1 MRKSVLALAMTGL
14 IASGCAPVAGYM
26 QRQQA
31 ALTSALLGSGISVGS
46 LGDDDILLQMPDVTF
61 DTGRATIKADYRST
75 LDDMAVVLEEYA
87 DTSISV
93 VGHADSTGDAAANQ
107 RLSEAR
113 ARAVSAYLQRHGVAA
128 DRLTASGVGEA
139 QPVASNDTPEGRR
152 QNRRV
157 EIILRQR

>member
-1 MRKSVLALAMTGL
+1 MRKSFLALAVIGL
-14 IASGCAPVAGYM
+14 MVSGCAPVAGYM

-31 ALTSALLGSGISVGS
+31 ALTSALLGSGIIIGNR
-46 LGDDDILLQMPDVTF
+46 GDDILLQMPDVTF
-61 DTGRATIKADYRST
+61 DTGRATIKADYRSI

-93 VGHADSTGDAAANQ
+93 VGHADSTGDTAANQ

-113 ARAVSAYLQRHGVAA
+113 ARAVSAYLERHGVAA
-128 DRLTASGVGEA
+128 ERLTTSGLGET
-139 QPVASNDTPEGRR
+139 QPVASNETTEGRQ

-157 EIILRQR
+157 EIILRRR